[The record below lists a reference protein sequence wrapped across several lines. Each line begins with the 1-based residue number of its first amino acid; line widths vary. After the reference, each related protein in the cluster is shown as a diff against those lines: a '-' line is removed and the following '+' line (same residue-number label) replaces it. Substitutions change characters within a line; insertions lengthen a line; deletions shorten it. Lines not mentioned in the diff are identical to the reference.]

1 MWIVIRNNPISNI
14 FFWNYPIFQCP
25 APNNNNSVRPS
36 EHRHRPFHPIV
47 TITVKMLHITSL
59 TKRWFNSCSKNIKNN
74 KSHRKSNTTEEKQ
87 HESGLQI
94 VARRPSLEYQAVM
107 ARSARV
113 SVSKPEMAVVYE
125 VYEVNLWI
133 NQNFVYWNIRLHT
146 ERSFLIKKKLFSNSS
161 FLLTRLTI
169 RIQTYF

>member
-1 MWIVIRNNPISNI
+1 
-14 FFWNYPIFQCP
+14 
-25 APNNNNSVRPS
+25 
-36 EHRHRPFHPIV
+36 
-47 TITVKMLHITSL
+47 MLHITSL

-125 VYEVNLWI
+125 VYEVNL
-133 NQNFVYWNIRLHT
+133 
-146 ERSFLIKKKLFSNSS
+146 
-161 FLLTRLTI
+161 
-169 RIQTYF
+169 